1 MRTTQDQSKKGWTGI
16 YKKAKVFCAVTLLGV
31 LAIGGVNTGKP
42 DKVYAAQEEFPV
54 SEHWLQGAEIH
65 EGENDSALQRRGG
78 VFPARYDARD
88 YGYVTLVKD
97 QGSFES
103 CWAFSSIAAME
114 ANLIK
119 NRKADASI
127 DLSENQLSYFFYN
140 RQKDKLGYT
149 AGDYNTYGKDNAY
162 LAKDS
167 RGYLKA
173 SGSLMATGLS
183 LATWA
188 GVTTEARSPY
198 LSMPD
203 TSLCYQS
210 DYSVRDVYLYN
221 YDAKNNLSN
230 SVAKIKQAILDHGA
244 VACGINMLAACYNM
258 SNASYNCQIK
268 GANHAVTIVGWDD
281 SYSKDNFNV
290 KPTENGA
297 WIVKNSYGSQFGDNG
312 YMYVSY
318 EDVTLTEFMAF
329 EMVTAAEQYDNNY
342 QHDGT
347 ANPAMAYNKGE
358 WYANV
363 FQAKGAGG
371 YDEQLKAVGVYSL
384 TTYCD
389 YQVEIYTGLTD
400 AGKPTSGT
408 KVAEATTCGT
418 LQDAGFQTIAL
429 TNPVSLKA
437 GEYFAVLVRLKD
449 SRGNNGYI
457 GVDTSYQNN
466 WINFI
471 ATVGSNQS
479 FVKLNGKWYDW
490 GKEAQANARIKAYT
504 DKTAVKST
512 YKLNASKIN
521 VSKGS
526 KYQLSVKAGDTV
538 KTKVTWKSYN
548 KKILTVNSK
557 GKVSAKSYGTTT
569 VSATFS
575 DAGKTKKLKC
585 KITVGP
591 AKIKK
596 YKAKAVKGKLK
607 LSWKKSSSVNGY
619 EVYYATA
626 KNGKY
631 KKLATIK
638 KASAAS
644 YTKKMKKGTY
654 YVKMRP
660 YRKAGSKK
668 QYGSDT
674 SIKEVTI
681 R

>member
-1 MRTTQDQSKKGWTGI
+1 MKAKDQQKTTKWGMF
-16 YKKAKVFCAVTLLGV
+16 YKKTKMFCAAALFGVMAVSALG
-31 LAIGGVNTGKP
+31 AGMNTT
-42 DKVYAAQEEFPV
+42 KVYAAQQEFPV
-54 SEHWLQGAEIH
+54 NEHWIQGAEIH
-65 EGENDSALQRRGG
+65 DGGEDSTIQRVGSN
-78 VFPARYDARD
+78 FATRYDARD
-88 YGYVTLVKD
+88 YGYVTSVKD
-97 QGSFES
+97 QGSYES
-103 CWAFSSIAAME
+103 CWAFSTIAAME
-114 ANLIK
+114 SNLIK
-119 NRKADASI
+119 NGKAGSNI

-140 RQKDKLGYT
+140 RQTDKLGYT
-149 AGDYNTYGKDNAY
+149 AGDYNTYGKDNAA

-173 SGSLMATGLS
+173 SGSLMATGLA

-188 GVTTEARSPY
+188 GVTTETKSPY
-198 LSMPD
+198 LSIPN

-210 DYSVRDVYLYN
+210 DYSVRDIYLYN
-221 YDAKNNLSN
+221 YSTSNLAN

-244 VACGINMLAACYNM
+244 VACGINMLALYYNWN
-258 SNASYNCQIK
+258 NASYNCQQS
-268 GANHAVTIVGWDD
+268 GANHAITIVGWDD
-281 SYSKDNFNV
+281 NYSKTNFNV
-290 KPTENGA
+290 QPKADGA
-297 WIVKNSYGSQFGDNG
+297 WIVKNSYGSAFGDNG

-318 EDVTLTEFMAF
+318 EDCTLTEFMAF
-329 EMVTAAEQYDNNY
+329 EMVTSAEQYDYNY

-347 ANPAMAYNKGE
+347 ANPAMAYNKGD

-363 FQAKGAGG
+363 FQAKGANG
-371 YDEQLKAVGVYSL
+371 YNEQLKAIGVYTL
-384 TTYCD
+384 NTYCN
-389 YQVEIYTGLTD
+389 YQVEVYTGLTD

-408 KVAEATTCGT
+408 KVAAASTSGT
-418 LQDAGFQTIAL
+418 LTDAGFQTIKLPEA
-429 TNPVSLKA
+429 VSLPA
-437 GEYFAVLVRLKD
+437 GEYFSVFVRLTD
-449 SRGNNGYI
+449 SWGNNGYI
-457 GVDTSYQNN
+457 GVDTSYQTN

-471 ATVGSNQS
+471 ATTGSKQS

-490 GKEAQANARIKAYT
+490 GKEAHANARIKAYT
-504 DKTAVKST
+504 DKTNVKST
-512 YKLNASKIN
+512 YKLNASKMN

-526 KYQLSVKAGDTV
+526 KCQLSVKTGDAV
-538 KTKVTWKSYN
+538 KSKVTWKSYN

-569 VSATFS
+569 VSATFLV
-575 DAGKTKKLKC
+575 GNKKKTLKC

-591 AKIKK
+591 AKIKN
-596 YKAKAVKGKLK
+596 YKAKAAKGKIK
-607 LSWKKSSSVNGY
+607 LSWKKSSSVDGY

-631 KKLATIK
+631 KKLATIN

-654 YVKMRP
+654 YIKMRP

-681 R
+681 H